1 MPDLPDR
8 PPTAPLPA
16 PLPNAPL
23 PAVSSANV
31 LDRAAVERVLARAAE
46 LQTQV
51 PGDEPSDLISDE
63 QLLAAGT
70 EVGLSP
76 SLIRQALAEE
86 RTRVAVPYERGLAAQ
101 VAGAKLASAT
111 RTVQGTPPEI
121 LAQLQQTM
129 QRDES
134 MMVKRRWADRIT
146 WEPRHDFWAAF
157 RRLAPGGRAFDLFY
171 ANEVGATV
179 VPVDNARVAVRLDA
193 DISRARTQ
201 RLEQGATVAVSGVAA
216 GGGLIGLGVIAH
228 VALLGALA
236 GIAAVPAAAG
246 LLVGF
251 AVARSHRQ
259 VLERTQLALERILDR
274 LEHGDLRRKP

>member
-1 MPDLPDR
+1 MADLPDR
-8 PPTAPLPA
+8 LPTAPLPA
-16 PLPNAPL
+16 PLPD
-23 PAVSSANV
+23 NV

-46 LQTQV
+46 LQTQS
-51 PGDEPSDLISDE
+51 PSEDTSDLISDE
-63 QLLAAGT
+63 QLLAAGA
-70 EVGLSP
+70 EVGLSA

-101 VAGAKLASAT
+101 VAGARVASAS
-111 RTVQGTPPEI
+111 RTVQGSSEDV

-134 MMVKRRWADRIT
+134 MMVKRRWNDRVT

-157 RRLAPGGRAFDLFY
+157 RRLAPGGRAYDLFY
-171 ANEVGATV
+171 ANEVGATI
-179 VPVDNARVAVRLDA
+179 VPVDTTRVAVRLDA

-216 GGGLIGLGVIAH
+216 GGGLVGLGVLVH
-228 VALLGALA
+228 VAMLGALA
-236 GIAAVPAAAG
+236 SVAAVPAAAG
-246 LLVGF
+246 LAIGY

-274 LEHGDLRRKP
+274 LEHGDLRRRLP

>member
-1 MPDLPDR
+1 MTPVP
-8 PPTAPLPA
+8 
-16 PLPNAPL
+16 
-23 PAVSSANV
+23 SGV

-46 LQTQV
+46 LQTQS
-51 PGDEPSDLISDE
+51 PSEDVSELISDE
-63 QLLAAGT
+63 QLMAAGA
-70 EVGLSP
+70 EVGLSA

-101 VAGAKLASAT
+101 VAGARVASAS
-111 RTVQGTPPEI
+111 RTVQGTPSDI

-146 WEPRHDFWAAF
+146 WEPRNDFWVAF

-179 VPVDNARVAVRLDA
+179 VAVDNGRVAVRLDA
-193 DISRARTQ
+193 DISRARAQ
-201 RLEQGATVAVSGVAA
+201 RIEQGATVAVSGVAA
-216 GGGLIGLGVIAH
+216 GGGILGLGVLVH
-228 VALLGALA
+228 VAMLGALA
-236 GIAAVPAAAG
+236 SVAAVPVAAG
-246 LLVGF
+246 LAVGY
-251 AVARSHRQ
+251 ALARSHRT

-274 LEHGDLRRKP
+274 LEHGDLRRRSP

>member
-1 MPDLPDR
+1 MADLPDR
-8 PPTAPLPA
+8 LPTAPLPA
-16 PLPNAPL
+16 PLPD
-23 PAVSSANV
+23 NV

-46 LQTQV
+46 LQTQS
-51 PGDEPSDLISDE
+51 PSEDTSDLISDE
-63 QLLAAGT
+63 QLLAAGA
-70 EVGLSP
+70 EVGLSA

-101 VAGAKLASAT
+101 VAGARVASAS
-111 RTVQGTPPEI
+111 RTVQGSSEDV

-134 MMVKRRWADRIT
+134 MMVKRRWNDRVT

-157 RRLAPGGRAFDLFY
+157 RRLAPGGRAYDLFY
-171 ANEVGATV
+171 ANEVGATI
-179 VPVDNARVAVRLDA
+179 VPVDTTRVAVRLDA

-216 GGGLIGLGVIAH
+216 GGGLVGLGVLVH
-228 VALLGALA
+228 VAMLGALA
-236 GIAAVPAAAG
+236 SVAAVPVAAG
-246 LLVGF
+246 LAIGY

-274 LEHGDLRRKP
+274 LEHGDLRRRP